1 MVILGTMDEKGGGKE
16 EEKGMIRRTIS
27 DDRVY
32 YKTLSRNIF
41 FFFSSGIDSIVHA
54 FIHGKRNDRIEERI
68 RNEYGYYRGG
78 NKNKGF
84 I

>member
-41 FFFSSGIDSIVHA
+41 FFLV
-54 FIHGKRNDRIEERI
+54 RNRFHCPRVYTRKTERSDRGTNTERI
-68 RNEYGYYRGG
+68 RILSWR
-78 NKNKGF
+78 K
-84 I
+84 